1 MITSYPDLDGAPFP
15 LFHPP
20 RSSSDMADEISMPA
34 DYKKLEAR
42 NAPDVRVYEFAR
54 ELQALDVLLF
64 SFVQVRVAGQL

>member
-1 MITSYPDLDGAPFP
+1 
-15 LFHPP
+15 
-20 RSSSDMADEISMPA
+20 MADEISMPA